1 MSSTRQAVVRG
12 PSLTGWGKRP
22 DFTPA
27 HHVDF
32 ETGIGPRGARI
43 DTRRTKPVSGNAL
56 GCDTMG
62 LHSMAN
68 EGVVSGAG
76 RFVTERA

>member
-22 DFTPA
+22 DLTPA
-27 HHVDF
+27 HQVDLL
-32 ETGIGPRGARI
+32 TGIGPRGARI
-43 DTRRTKPVSGNAL
+43 DESRTKPVGGNV
-56 GCDTMG
+56 GCSDMMR

-68 EGVVSGAG
+68 DGDVKGPGQAVA
-76 RFVTERA
+76 ERA